1 MATDTESV
9 LDFVTRHYEDL
20 KTKAET
26 DNNTPKNDKI
36 AVVIGRIDELY
47 KTIKKDKVTH
57 EEIGEQLKELKT
69 LYNGLS
75 ELDLTSYTRY
85 TEANGRL
92 NMIVDGFNE
101 VEAGVGGEGERAGAG
116 EGEE

>member
-36 AVVIGRIDELY
+36 AVVIAQIDNLY
-47 KTIKKDKVTH
+47 KTITTKDDISH
-57 EEIGEQLKELKT
+57 DEIAGQLKEIKT
-69 LYNGLS
+69 LYNGLGD
-75 ELDLTSYTRY
+75 LDTGSYTRY
-85 TEANGRL
+85 IEANNSL

-101 VEAGVGGEGERAGAG
+101 VEAEAEEI

>member
-57 EEIGEQLKELKT
+57 DEIVKQLKELKP
-69 LYNGLS
+69 LYNGLGD
-75 ELDLTSYTRY
+75 LDTGSYTRY
-85 TEANGRL
+85 IEANNSL

-101 VEAGVGGEGERAGAG
+101 VEAEAEEI